1 VSERCCKVFSASFF
15 EQSADRAETHFPA
28 LTEVEAVA
36 VSVVMRV
43 ERAVHCDVSAE
54 MREAMSVSC
63 CVIGS
68 EVVKDEGLNLTV

>member
-1 VSERCCKVFSASFF
+1 VSERCYKVFSSEFL
-15 EQSADRAETHFPA
+15 RAETRFPA
-28 LTEVEAVA
+28 FTEVEAVA

-43 ERAVHCDVSAE
+43 ERVVHCHASAE
-54 MREAMSVSC
+54 MRGPMSVSS